1 MTLGTCPLCISCS
14 RGTPPSSVKPTNPE
28 TITHDAPL
36 CLSVCVCVCVCVCSL
51 TSNVAVHITS
61 AMHPPATRILEQV
74 MKLYQQGVE

>member
-1 MTLGTCPLCISCS
+1 
-14 RGTPPSSVKPTNPE
+14 
-28 TITHDAPL
+28 
-36 CLSVCVCVCVCVCSL
+36 VCVCVCVCSL